1 MAETI
6 QVCPDAKC
14 YYAWS
19 DDCDC
24 KHCEGAAH
32 GGGIN
37 NLNDPIMVKKQARHK
52 TTRRAFREL
61 LNQESPRSG
70 VRLYRRNREEF
81 ERRYAEYLK
90 EQGVEPK
97 PEEIV
102 TVHSKGMGDKAE
114 VTIIKDA
121 KVGNDF
127 YSHVRRAN
135 GKTEYRK
142 NDKVCTKADIPAE
155 LGW

>member
-6 QVCPDAKC
+6 TVCPDAKC

-19 DDCDC
+19 DECDC
-24 KHCEGAAH
+24 KHCNGAAH

-37 NLNDPIMVKKQARHK
+37 NLNDPIMVKKNARHK

-70 VRLYRRNREEF
+70 IRLYRRNREEF
-81 ERRYAEYLK
+81 ETRYAEYLK
-90 EQGVEPK
+90 SQGVEPK
-97 PEEIV
+97 PEEITTTHV
-102 TVHSKGMGDKAE
+102 SGSEITV
-114 VTIIKDA
+114 IKDA
-121 KVGNDF
+121 KVGNDV
-127 YSHVRRAN
+127 YSHVRRSN

-142 NDKVCTKADIPAE
+142 NDKVCTKAGIPAE